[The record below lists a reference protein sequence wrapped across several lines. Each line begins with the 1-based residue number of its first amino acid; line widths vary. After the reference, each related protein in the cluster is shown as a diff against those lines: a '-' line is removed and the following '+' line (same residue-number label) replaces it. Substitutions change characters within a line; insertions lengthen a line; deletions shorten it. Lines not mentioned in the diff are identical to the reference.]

1 MKKKILITGAEG
13 FLGGHL
19 TNYLSSKNKL
29 YCLVKKFPKVRTKKA
44 SYIKCDITKKDKL
57 KKY

>member
-19 TNYLSSKNKL
+19 AYYLSSKNKL
-29 YCLVKKFPKVRTKKA
+29 YCLVKKFPKVRAKK
-44 SYIKCDITKKDKL
+44 SNLYKM
-57 KKY
+57 